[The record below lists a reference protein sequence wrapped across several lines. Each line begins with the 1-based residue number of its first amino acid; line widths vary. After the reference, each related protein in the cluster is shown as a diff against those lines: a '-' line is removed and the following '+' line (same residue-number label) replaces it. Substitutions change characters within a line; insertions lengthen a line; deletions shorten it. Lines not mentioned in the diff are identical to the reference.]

1 MSLSKLASSIPA
13 SPTIALNEEAR
24 LLREKGEPVIHL
36 GIGEPKNKTPITAI
50 LSSAAKLGS
59 GDVKYVPTDGTP
71 SLKKAIVRYSEENY
85 DRVVAPQNI
94 IVSDGAKQSLF
105 NILFSLCNPQDE
117 VIVIAPYWV
126 SYPEMIKMI
135 GANPVIVTPEDGTFV
150 PRFEEIERV
159 IGSYTKAIIVNS
171 PNNPSG
177 MIYPE
182 ELINKIVD
190 LCERKGIY
198 MICDDIYH
206 KLVFDGKVAVPACKY
221 THKDVESSKIILV
234 NGVAKLY
241 GMTGFRVG
249 WVIASQK
256 LVEIMTNVQS
266 QTTTCVSPVMQAAA
280 EGALTGM
287 QSIVESLRLSIQN
300 NRDVLMQE
308 LNSFTDVLCIKPQGT
323 FYALPDF
330 KAYCRTS
337 VARNS
342 VELCQFL
349 LKKALVVTVPG
360 KEFGM
365 ENHLRISYAGTVK
378 ELTEGVERMK
388 WALDPNAPSD
398 IYIGDRKLIRDWL

>member
-1 MSLSKLASSIPA
+1 MSLSQVAISIPA

-50 LSSAAKLGS
+50 LSSAAKLAS

-105 NILFSLCNPQDE
+105 NILFTLCNPQDE

-126 SYPEMIKMI
+126 SYPEMIRMI
-135 GANPVIVTPEDGTFV
+135 GAIPVIVTPEDGSFI
-150 PRFEEIERV
+150 PRFDEIEQAV
-159 IGSYTKAIIVNS
+159 GSYTKAIIVNS

-177 MIYPE
+177 MVYPE
-182 ELINKIVD
+182 DLISKIVD
-190 LCERKGIY
+190 MCEHKGIY

-221 THKDVESSKIILV
+221 TQLDVENSKIILV

-249 WVIASQK
+249 WVIAPKK
-256 LVEIMTNVQS
+256 LVAIMTNVQS

-308 LNSFTDVLCIKPQGT
+308 LHSFSDVHCVKPQGT

-330 KAYCRTS
+330 KAYCRNS
-337 VARNS
+337 VAKNS
-342 VELCQFL
+342 VELCHFL
-349 LKKALVVTVPG
+349 LKKVLVVTVPG

-365 ENHLRISYAGTVK
+365 EGHLRLSYAGTVK
-378 ELTEGVERMK
+378 ELTEGIERMK
-388 WALDPNAPSD
+388 WALDPNAPSE
-398 IYIGDRKLIRDWL
+398 IYIGDRKLVRDWL

>member
-1 MSLSKLASSIPA
+1 MSLSKIANAIPA
-13 SPTIALNEEAR
+13 SPTLALNEEAR
-24 LLREKGEPVIHL
+24 ILKEKGEPVIHL

-50 LSSAAKLGS
+50 LSSAAKLAG

-71 SLKKAIVRYSEENY
+71 SLKKAIIRYSEENY
-85 DRVVAPQNI
+85 DLVVAPQNI

-105 NILFSLCNPQDE
+105 NILFTICNPQDE

-126 SYPEMIKMI
+126 SYPEMIRMM
-135 GANPVIVTPEDGTFV
+135 GAIPIIVTPEDGSFT
-150 PRFEEIERV
+150 PRFDEIERV

-177 MIYPE
+177 MVYPE
-182 ELINKIVD
+182 ELISKIVEI
-190 LCERKGIY
+190 CERKGIY

-206 KLVFDGKVAVPACKY
+206 KLVFDGLEAFPACKY
-221 THKDVESSKIILV
+221 TKKDVENSTIILV

-249 WVIASQK
+249 WAIAPKK
-256 LVEIMTNVQS
+256 LVSIMTNVQS
-266 QTTTCVSPVMQAAA
+266 QTTTCVSPVLQAAA

-287 QSIVESLRLSIQN
+287 QSMVESLRLSIQN

-308 LNSFTDVLCIKPQGT
+308 LHSFADIHCRKPQGT

-330 KAYCRTS
+330 SAYCR
-337 VARNS
+337 NS
-342 VELCQFL
+342 IAKNSIELCQFL

-365 ENHLRISYAGTVK
+365 ENHLRISYAGSVK
-378 ELTEGVERMK
+378 ELMEGIDRMK

-398 IYIGDRKLIRDWL
+398 IYIGDRKLVRDWL

>member
-1 MSLSKLASSIPA
+1 MSLSQVASSIPA
-13 SPTIALNEEAR
+13 SPTIELNEEAR

-50 LSSAAKLGS
+50 LSSAAKLSS
-59 GDVKYVPTDGTP
+59 GEVKYVPTDGTP
-71 SLKKAIVRYSEENY
+71 SLKRAIVRYSEEHY

-105 NILFSLCNPQDE
+105 NILFTLCNPQDE
-117 VIVIAPYWV
+117 VIIIAPYWV
-126 SYPEMIKMI
+126 SYPEMVRMV
-135 GANPVIVTPEDGTFV
+135 GATPVIVTPEDGSLV
-150 PRFEEIERV
+150 PCFEEIERV
-159 IGSYTKAIIVNS
+159 IGSDTKAIIVNS

-177 MIYPE
+177 LVYPE
-182 ELINKIVD
+182 GLIRNIVD

-206 KLVFDGKVAVPACKY
+206 KLVFDGIVAVPACKY
-221 THKDVESSKIILV
+221 TQKDVENSKIILV

-249 WVIASQK
+249 WAIAPKK
-256 LVEIMTNVQS
+256 LVAIMTNVQS
-266 QTTTCVSPVMQAAA
+266 QTTTCVSPVLQAAA
-280 EGALTGM
+280 EGALTGR
-287 QSIVESLRLSIQN
+287 QSMVESLRLSIQN

-308 LNSFTDVLCIKPQGT
+308 LHSFTDVHCVKPQGT

-330 KAYCRTS
+330 NAYCRNS
-337 VARNS
+337 VAKNS

-365 ENHLRISYAGTVK
+365 EGHLRLSYAGTVK
-378 ELTEGVERMK
+378 ELTEGIERMK
-388 WALDPNAPSD
+388 WAIDPNAPSE
-398 IYIGDRKLIRDWL
+398 IYIGDRKLVRDWL

>member
-1 MSLSKLASSIPA
+1 MSLSQVASSIPA

-50 LSSAAKLGS
+50 LSSAAKLAS

-105 NILFSLCNPQDE
+105 NTLFTLCNPQDE

-126 SYPEMIKMI
+126 SYPEMIRMI
-135 GANPVIVTPEDGTFV
+135 GAIPVIVTPEDGSFV
-150 PRFEEIERV
+150 PRFEEIEQAV
-159 IGSYTKAIIVNS
+159 GSYTKAIIVNS

-177 MIYPE
+177 MVYPE
-182 ELINKIVD
+182 NLISKIVD
-190 LCERKGIY
+190 LCEHKGIY

-221 THKDVESSKIILV
+221 TQHDVENSKIILV

-249 WVIASQK
+249 WVIAPKK
-256 LVEIMTNVQS
+256 LVAIMTNVQS

-308 LNSFTDVLCIKPQGT
+308 LHSFTDVHCVKPQGT

-330 KAYCRTS
+330 KAYCRNS
-337 VARNS
+337 VAKNS

-365 ENHLRISYAGTVK
+365 ENHLRLSYAGTVK
-378 ELTEGVERMK
+378 EITEGIERMK
-388 WALDPNAPSD
+388 WALDPNAPSE
-398 IYIGDRKLIRDWL
+398 IYIGDRKLVRDWL

>member
-1 MSLSKLASSIPA
+1 MSLSQVASSIPA

-50 LSSAAKLGS
+50 LSSAAKLAS

-85 DRVVAPQNI
+85 DRVVTPQNI

-105 NILFSLCNPQDE
+105 NILFTLCNPQDE

-135 GANPVIVTPEDGTFV
+135 GAIPVIVTPEDGSFV
-150 PRFEEIERV
+150 PRFDEIEQAV
-159 IGSYTKAIIVNS
+159 GSYTKAIIVNS

-177 MIYPE
+177 MVYPE
-182 ELINKIVD
+182 DLISKIVD
-190 LCERKGIY
+190 MCENKGVY

-221 THKDVESSKIILV
+221 THHDVENSKIILV

-249 WVIASQK
+249 WVIAPKK
-256 LVEIMTNVQS
+256 LVAIMTNVQS

-308 LNSFTDVLCIKPQGT
+308 LHSFTDVHCVKPQGT

-330 KAYCRTS
+330 KAYCRNS
-337 VARNS
+337 VAKNS

-365 ENHLRISYAGTVK
+365 EGHLRLSYAGTVK
-378 ELTEGVERMK
+378 ELTEGIERMK
-388 WALDPNAPSD
+388 WALDPNAPSE
-398 IYIGDRKLIRDWL
+398 IYIGDRKLVRDWL

>member
-1 MSLSKLASSIPA
+1 MSLSQAASSIPA
-13 SPTIALNEEAR
+13 SPTLALNEEAR

-50 LSSAAKLGS
+50 LSSAAKLAS

-71 SLKKAIVRYSEENY
+71 SLKKAIVHYSEENY

-105 NILFSLCNPQDE
+105 NILFTLCNPQDE
-117 VIVIAPYWV
+117 VIVLAPYWV
-126 SYPEMIKMI
+126 SYPEMIRMI
-135 GANPVIVTPEDGTFV
+135 GAIPVIVTPEDGSFI
-150 PRFEEIERV
+150 PSFDEIERV
-159 IGSYTKAIIVNS
+159 VGSYTKAIIVNN

-177 MIYPE
+177 MVYPE
-182 ELINKIVD
+182 DLIGKIVD
-190 LCERKGIY
+190 LCESKGIY

-221 THKDVESSKIILV
+221 TQKDVENSKIILV

-249 WVIASQK
+249 WVIAPRK
-256 LVEIMTNVQS
+256 LVVIMTNVQS

-280 EGALTGM
+280 EGALTGI

-308 LNSFTDVLCIKPQGT
+308 LHSFTDVHCVKPQGT

-330 KAYCRTS
+330 KAYCRNS
-337 VARNS
+337 VAKDS

-349 LKKALVVTVPG
+349 LKKVLVVTVPG

-365 ENHLRISYAGTVK
+365 EGHLRLSYAGTVK
-378 ELTEGVERMK
+378 ELTEGIERMK
-388 WALDPNAPSD
+388 WALDPNAPSE
-398 IYIGDRKLIRDWL
+398 IYIGDRKLVRDWL

>member
-1 MSLSKLASSIPA
+1 MSLSQVAISIPT
-13 SPTIALNEEAR
+13 SPTLALNEEAR
-24 LLREKGEPVIHL
+24 LLREKGESVIHL

-50 LSSAAKLGS
+50 LSSAAKLSS

-85 DRVVAPQNI
+85 DRVVAPPNI

-105 NILFSLCNPQDE
+105 NILFTLCNPQDE

-126 SYPEMIKMI
+126 SYPEMVRMI
-135 GANPVIVTPEDGTFV
+135 GAIPVIVTPEDGTFV
-150 PRFEEIERV
+150 PRFDEIERV
-159 IGSYTKAIIVNS
+159 VGSYTKAIIVNS

-182 ELINKIVD
+182 DLISKIVD

-221 THKDVESSKIILV
+221 TQNDVENSKIILV

-249 WVIASQK
+249 WVIAPRK

-280 EGALTGM
+280 EGALSGM

-308 LNSFTDVLCIKPQGT
+308 LHSFTDVHCVKPQGT

-330 KAYCRTS
+330 KAYCRKS
-337 VARNS
+337 VAKNS

-365 ENHLRISYAGTVK
+365 EDHLRLSYAGTVK
-378 ELTEGVERMK
+378 ELTEGIERMK
-388 WALDPNAPSD
+388 WALDPNAPGE
-398 IYIGDRKLIRDWL
+398 IYIGDRKLVRDWL

>member
-1 MSLSKLASSIPA
+1 MSLSRVASSIPA
-13 SPTIALNEEAR
+13 SPTFALNEEAR

-50 LSSAAKLGS
+50 LSSAAKLSS
-59 GDVKYVPTDGTP
+59 GDVKYVPVDGIP

-85 DRVVAPQNI
+85 DRIVSPLNV

-105 NILFSLCNPQDE
+105 NILFSICNPQDE
-117 VIVIAPYWV
+117 VIVLAPYWV
-126 SYPEMIKMI
+126 SYPDMIKMV
-135 GANPVIVTPEDGTFV
+135 GAVPVVVTPEDGTFI
-150 PRFEEIERV
+150 PSFEEIERA
-159 IGSYTKAIIVNS
+159 ISQYTKGIIVNS

-182 ELINKIVD
+182 ELVEKIVD

-221 THKDVESSKIILV
+221 TRKDIENSNVILV

-241 GMTGFRVG
+241 GMTGFRIG
-249 WVIASQK
+249 WAIAPKK
-256 LVEIMTNVQS
+256 LVTVMTNVQS
-266 QTTTCVSPVMQAAA
+266 QTTSCVSLVMQAAA
-280 EGALTGM
+280 EGALTGN
-287 QSIVESLRLSIQN
+287 QSVVESLRLLIQN

-308 LNSFTDVLCIKPQGT
+308 LLSFSDVHCIRPQGT

-330 KAYCRTS
+330 KAYCRNS
-337 VARNS
+337 VAKNS

-365 ENHLRISYAGTVK
+365 EGHLRLSYAGTVK

-388 WALDPNAPSD
+388 WALDPNAPND
-398 IYIGDRKLIRDWL
+398 IYIGDRKLVRDWL

>member
-1 MSLSKLASSIPA
+1 MSLSQVACSIPT
-13 SPTIALNEEAR
+13 SPTLALNEEAR

-50 LSSAAKLGS
+50 LSSAAKLSS

-71 SLKKAIVRYSEENY
+71 SLKKAIVRYTEENY

-105 NILFSLCNPQDE
+105 NILFTLCNPQDE
-117 VIVIAPYWV
+117 VIVLAPYWV

-135 GANPVIVTPEDGTFV
+135 GAVPVIITPEDGSFI
-150 PRFEEIERV
+150 PQFDEIERAV
-159 IGSYTKAIIVNS
+159 GSYTKAIIVNS

-177 MIYPE
+177 MVYPE
-182 ELINKIVD
+182 ALINKIVD

-206 KLVFDGKVAVPACKY
+206 KLVFDGNVSVPACKF
-221 THKDVESSKIILV
+221 TLKDVEGSKIIIV

-249 WVIASQK
+249 WVVAPRK

-287 QSIVESLRLSIQN
+287 QSMVESLRLSIQN
-300 NRDVLMQE
+300 NRDVLVQE
-308 LNSFTDVLCIKPQGT
+308 LRSFTDVRCVKPGGT

-330 KAYCRTS
+330 KAYCRNS
-337 VARNS
+337 VAKNS
-342 VELCQFL
+342 VDLSNFL

-365 ENHLRISYAGTVK
+365 EGHLRLSYAGTVK
-378 ELTEGVERMK
+378 ELTEGIERMK
-388 WALDPNAPSD
+388 WALDPNAPSE
-398 IYIGDRKLIRDWL
+398 IYLGDRKLVRDWL